1 MTKRAVTP
9 RSLLTEAHI
18 QQTVTEFLQL
28 DGWRAFKMEAFS
40 DHSLAKRIM
49 AKLNKI
55 AALHSFMGVI
65 AGVVTSCCRAA
76 GVGELGMADYLYIRY
91 DIPELHG
98 TYSTAKLLATSQ
110 VLWIEFKKPGE
121 EPTPQQLA
129 WHVAERARGALVI
142 VVGHETTWWEDFKAW
157 YAASGLQRR

>member
-1 MTKRAVTP
+1 MTKRAITP
-9 RSLLTEAHI
+9 RSLLTEAHV
-18 QQTVTEFLQL
+18 QQTVTQFLEL

-76 GVGELGMADYLYIRY
+76 GVGEPGMPDYLYIRY
-91 DIPELHG
+91 AWIGCNKSGQFEGWHRED
-98 TYSTAKLLATSQ
+98 AQ

-121 EPTPQQLA
+121 KPRPDQLA
-129 WHVAERARGALVI
+129 WHEAERARGALVL
-142 VVGHETTWWEDFKAW
+142 VVNDIDAFRVW
-157 YAASGLQRR
+157 YRDSGLKRR